1 MYASKEKIKVAAVQL
16 RTALRKSK
24 LKLITHLLKSAKI
37 QRDITKEFQTS
48 RPSVKLPKKKDI
60 EVKKHTTN
68 HMIEEEKKT
77 QM

>member
-1 MYASKEKIKVAAVQL
+1 MAVVKKTLIGNYYNTYYLLVYASKEEIKAAAVQL

-48 RPSVKLPKKKDI
+48 RPSVKLPKKK
-60 EVKKHTTN
+60 T
-68 HMIEEEKKT
+68 
-77 QM
+77 